1 MSLISVVMPVLNAEK
16 YIRHALDSI
25 INQTYRNIQIVVV
38 DEGSTDQTA
47 DILYQYQKIDSR
59 IEVLHLDSGSGTLSQ
74 GVKYASGD
82 YLAHMDA
89 ADISS
94 IHRLEIQLE
103 FIKRNALD
111 LCGSA
116 VNTFYKGVQL
126 RRDYP
131 QTENAIRTQI
141 LFSSPFA
148 SSSVMAK
155 AAVLKN
161 NTYPVNHTAADDYLF
176 WTRLARK
183 EYRFANHSEALHK
196 CRLYKKTKFDADRSQ
211 QLKRYLAAK
220 EYWQSLGMHL
230 PAKNISHFNSAFE
243 LKEIMRELSAAKLS
257 FMDKKTLDLALWEM
271 AVRSEFA
278 GMEIYHELLRSGVEL
293 NRKQKAALY
302 SLLLCR
308 KIFPALVIE
317 PSEIIRPDF

>member
-1 MSLISVVMPVLNAEK
+1 MSLISVVMPVFNADQ
-16 YIRHALDSI
+16 YIKHALDSM
-25 INQTYRNIQIVVV
+25 INQTYRNLQIVVV
-38 DEGSTDQTA
+38 DEGSTDHTA
-47 DILYQYQKIDSR
+47 EIVHQYQKIDSR
-59 IEVLHLDSGSGTLSQ
+59 IEILHLNSGSGAMSQ
-74 GVKYASGD
+74 GVEYASGD

-89 ADISS
+89 ADISV
-94 IHRLEIQLE
+94 IHRLEIQLA

-116 VNTFYKGVQL
+116 VSTFYKGVQL

-131 QTENAIRTQI
+131 QTENAIRTQM

-161 NTYPVNHTAADDYLF
+161 NNYPVNHTAADDYLF

-196 CRLYKKTKFDADRSQ
+196 CRLYKTKFDADRSQ
-211 QLKRYLAAK
+211 PLKRYLAAK
-220 EYWQSLGMHL
+220 EYWQSLGMYL

-243 LKEIMRELSAAKLS
+243 LKEIMRELSVAKLS
-257 FMDKKTLDLALWEM
+257 FLDKKTLDSALWEM
-271 AVRSEFA
+271 ALRSEFA
-278 GMEIYHELLRSGVEL
+278 GLEIYHQLLRSGVEL
-293 NRKQKAALY
+293 SRKKKAGLY
-302 SLLLCR
+302 FLLLCR

-317 PSEIIRPDF
+317 PSEMIRYDF

>member
-1 MSLISVVMPVLNAEK
+1 MSFISVVMPVFNADK
-16 YIRHALDSI
+16 YIKYALDSM
-25 INQTYRNIQIVVV
+25 INQTYRNLQIVVV
-38 DEGSTDQTA
+38 DEGSTDHTA
-47 DILYQYQKIDSR
+47 EILHQYQKIDSR
-59 IEVLHLDSGSGTLSQ
+59 IEILHLSSGRGAMSQ
-74 GVKYASGD
+74 GVEYAAGD

-89 ADISS
+89 ADISA
-94 IHRLEIQLE
+94 IHRLEIQLA

-116 VNTFYKGVQL
+116 VSTFYKGVQL

-131 QTENAIRTQI
+131 QTENGIRTQM

-155 AAVLKN
+155 SGVLKN
-161 NTYPVNHTAADDYLF
+161 NNYPVNHTAADDYLF

-196 CRLYKKTKFDADRSQ
+196 FRLYKTKFDADRSQ
-211 QLKRYLAAK
+211 QLKRYLVAK
-220 EYWQSLGMHL
+220 EHWQSLGMYL

-257 FMDKKTLDLALWEM
+257 FLDKKTLDSALWEM

-278 GMEIYHELLRSGVEL
+278 GLEIYHQLLRSGVKL
-293 NRKQKAALY
+293 SRKKKAGLY
-302 SLLLCR
+302 FLLLCR

-317 PSEIIRPDF
+317 PSEMIRSDF